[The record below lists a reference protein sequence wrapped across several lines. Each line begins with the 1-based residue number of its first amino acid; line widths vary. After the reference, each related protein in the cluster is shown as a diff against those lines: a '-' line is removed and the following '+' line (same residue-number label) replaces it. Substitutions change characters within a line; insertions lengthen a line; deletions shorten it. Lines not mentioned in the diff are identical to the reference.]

1 MYCVFS
7 FLTGQGAI
15 IVNKSDFFRIRD
27 GLEYMMSI
35 PCLCKSRGGVC
46 RFVCLWESPDCSR
59 TDAWL
64 VGEVSSSY
72 SA

>member
-35 PCLCKSRGGVC
+35 PCLCKSRGACADLCVC
-46 RFVCLWESPDCSR
+46 GKVRIVLEQM
-59 TDAWL
+59 L
-64 VGEVSSSY
+64 G
-72 SA
+72 